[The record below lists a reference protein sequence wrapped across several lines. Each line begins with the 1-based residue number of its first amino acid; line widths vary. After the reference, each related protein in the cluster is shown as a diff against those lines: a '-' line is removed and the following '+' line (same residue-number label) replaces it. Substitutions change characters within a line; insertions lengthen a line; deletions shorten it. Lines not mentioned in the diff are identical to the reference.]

1 MPVIIVTLPSSSRSF
16 VSAVAQTTRAMG
28 RHRKRKTKEKA
39 RKKAPVKWT
48 PAKITRRNVGRPRGS
63 TGSRK
68 NSKAALS
75 ACGGDPRLAAAFVDT
90 LLCNP
95 DISLASNQEFERADK
110 RTKQS
115 RQKKKK
121 KQYIKDYVKKR
132 SNDLMKASWL
142 NQFAHLTISARLA
155 EQQRLA
161 MT

>member
-1 MPVIIVTLPSSSRSF
+1 
-16 VSAVAQTTRAMG
+16 
-28 RHRKRKTKEKA
+28 
-39 RKKAPVKWT
+39 
-48 PAKITRRNVGRPRGS
+48 
-63 TGSRK
+63 
-68 NSKAALS
+68 
-75 ACGGDPRLAAAFVDT
+75 
-90 LLCNP
+90 LCNP

-155 EQQRLA
+155 EQLRQS